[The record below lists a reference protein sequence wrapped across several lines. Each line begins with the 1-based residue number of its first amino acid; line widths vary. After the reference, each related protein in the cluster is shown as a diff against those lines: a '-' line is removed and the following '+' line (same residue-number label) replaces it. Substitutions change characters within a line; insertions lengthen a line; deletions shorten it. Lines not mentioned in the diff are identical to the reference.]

1 MGMASSM
8 VVVFFAIILGIS
20 LIVIRVRR
28 GLWI

>member
-1 MGMASSM
+1 

-28 GLWI
+28 GLWV